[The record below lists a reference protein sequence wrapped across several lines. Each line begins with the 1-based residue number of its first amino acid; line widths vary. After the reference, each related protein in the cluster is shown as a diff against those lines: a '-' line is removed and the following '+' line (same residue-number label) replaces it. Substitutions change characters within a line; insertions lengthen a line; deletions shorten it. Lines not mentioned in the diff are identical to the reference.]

1 MLKTTAHSRA
11 YMTPEDHRYLV
22 TLTIGHDVTLSAK
35 HPKGPYCARRRVS
48 GSEPHWAASPVEAVQ
63 KALAEVIA

>member
-35 HPKGPYCARRRVS
+35 HPKGPYCARLR
-48 GSEPHWAASPVEAVQ
+48 GGEPVWGLTPILAVQ
-63 KALAEVIA
+63 RALEVTA

>member
-1 MLKTTAHSRA
+1 MLRTTSHARA
-11 YMTPEDHRYLV
+11 YLTPEDFERCVNLA
-22 TLTIGHDVTLSAK
+22 LNHDISLSAK

-48 GSEPHWAASPVEAVQ
+48 GSEPHWASTPVEAVQ